1 MKHYLIV
8 GASGSVGS
16 LVARKLAAQGAI
28 VHALTSK
35 PERAGAVEGNIHWVY
50 ADLKSGQGLAEAFA
64 GIDRAFIFAPPG
76 YVPQNEI
83 ITPLIAHAVR
93 QKLEKVVLL
102 TALGANAVDSAPLRV
117 AELELERSGL
127 AYNIVRPNWFMQN
140 FNTFWIEGIN
150 THGKILL
157 PTGKAKGSFIDVR
170 DIADVVVRLISTD
183 DRNNEAFDITGA
195 ESLDH
200 DEVAALLSAVSGRE
214 IGYQEIPPEVLK
226 QAFLGAGLP
235 EDYADFLLLILGF
248 FAQGYSAHT
257 TPTVRELLGREPIS
271 FQQYAQ
277 DYRQAWQ
284 ANA

>member
-8 GASGSVGS
+8 GASGSVAS
-16 LVARKLAAQGAI
+16 LVAKKLAQQDAQ

-35 PERAGAVEGNIHWVY
+35 RERAGKVEGNIRWVF
-50 ADLKSGQGLAEAFA
+50 ADLKSGEGVAAAFE
-64 GIDRAFIFAPPG
+64 GIHRAFIFAPPG

-83 ITPLIAHAVR
+83 VSPLIQEAVR
-93 QKLEKVVLL
+93 HKLEKVVLL
-102 TALGANAVDSAPLRV
+102 TALGANADEKTPLRV

-140 FNTFWIEGIN
+140 FNTFWIQGIKE
-150 THGKILL
+150 HGKIFL

-183 DRNNEAFDITGA
+183 DLNNQAFDITGKQ
-195 ESLDH
+195 SLDH
-200 DEVAALLSAVSGRE
+200 DEVAAVLSKVAGRT
-214 IGYQEIPPEVLK
+214 ITYQENSPEVLK
-226 QAFLGAGLP
+226 QGFIGAGVP

-257 TPTVRELLGREPIS
+257 TTAVKELLGHEPTS
-271 FQQYAQ
+271 FEQYAE
-277 DYRQAWQ
+277 DYKQYWI
-284 ANA
+284 

>member
-16 LVARKLAAQGAI
+16 LVASKLAAQGAF

-35 PERAGAVEGNIHWVY
+35 PERSGQVEGNIRWIY
-50 ADLKSGQGLAEAFA
+50 ADLKSGQGVAEAFA
-64 GIDRAFIFAPPG
+64 GVQRAFIFAPPG

-83 ITPLIAHAVR
+83 ISPLIQEAVR
-93 QKLEKVVLL
+93 NKLEKVVLL
-102 TALGANAVDSAPLRV
+102 TALGANAVDTAPLRV

-140 FNTFWIEGIN
+140 FNTFWIQGIN
-150 THGKILL
+150 EHNKILL

-183 DRNNEAFDITGA
+183 DLYNQAFDITGSQ
-195 ESLDH
+195 SLDH
-200 DEVAALLSAVSGRE
+200 DEVAELLSKVAGRK

-226 QAFLGAGLP
+226 QGFLAAGLP
-235 EDYADFLLLILGF
+235 ADYADFLLLILGF
-248 FAQGYSAHT
+248 FAQGYSAHVT
-257 TPTVRELLGREPIS
+257 NSVKDLLGRDPIT
-271 FQQYAQ
+271 FEQYAE
-277 DYRQAWQ
+277 DHRQAWL
-284 ANA
+284 